1 MIKKHVI
8 LFFFT
13 LVFSFEKI
21 NINTA
26 NYDQLSVIPIENQ
39 KILEIIKFIQANGY
53 IDNIYN
59 LYDYEILT
67 AKEVQVL
74 KKYIVIGESDFL
86 NLSKQPD
93 LSYKVKQLI
102 LNEGSAD
109 GLSDI
114 LLDRSFSKSN
124 VNYMT
129 YDDLLSLPSLSPMD
143 ARAVLKQKDRGEIK
157 GTFQLKNSPG
167 ISYYGY
173 KNLRDFVSF
182 GDFDKKKDLELV
194 QRNKDGGI
202 HKQTFRFSNLASSNM
217 SYDGVGEDDIPVEYI
232 PSSGNQP
239 ETLSKIFFSRKNV
252 YDDKSNTPFIY
263 SLLYLTSPWFVAR
276 DFKEGLKTSL
286 KSLTYS
292 FGALRNNNLGDL
304 DYVYNKK
311 LFFSIDSQIKG
322 NKDFYNT
329 KLIFGNFN
337 ASFGQ
342 GVVFSSGDS
351 YRPRTTG
358 YGFSKKQ
365 LGISY
370 DLSRSHQL
378 TLNGIAAQVSISDE
392 VVASFFYSF
401 NNNKRDAIINED
413 GSFSSFITMKPR
425 LGYGYT
431 NNKFKPDPTVTTE
444 AACISA
450 GSLYEW
456 DNNTSTCYKIYI
468 HENMINSVE
477 EQTIGGNF
485 TFNINKNLYFG
496 FTLYESMYD
505 RVLDPQILESV
516 VGGSSDDFGPE
527 FDASNDWD
535 DYSGDGNF
543 AVGYMSNSADPEIRA
558 MYSNSGSSTIWSDAK
573 SYRRVAGW
581 QFTKIWKNMS
591 IQGEYGELI
600 ISGERNPK
608 AYVVNTYMQ
617 FDNLNFLVLYRD
629 YDLHYDNPYQKSF
642 SEYRRYKSTIFEDAY
657 WLEDPVF
664 YNLYS
669 ANSQPQAERGYYIES
684 RYQFHEDLIAGIQ
697 WDVWTRKADEAR
709 YFRIVN
715 KLEWRPAFN
724 YRIYFRYKLQS
735 RGSHD
740 IAHPSPYFT
749 KEARIR
755 FKLRLSNY
763 DYVEFLYSWNYT
775 TFSPRPRLTGNSN
788 ALGGDMTQGDIGT
801 PESSIGFMF
810 SHNFSKYVNMK
821 AGVVYA
827 DGFLWYIEDNDFKL
841 FDTNDGIFHSW
852 LSFVVN
858 PTNEF
863 SINFK
868 VSKSSDYP
876 STKIVEGQEDSGSWI
891 LNPLVLKQ
899 NVDWK
904 IQLSYAI

>member
-1 MIKKHVI
+1 MNKKYVI

-13 LVFSFEKI
+13 FLFSFDKI

-26 NYDQLSVIPIENQ
+26 NYDQLSIIPLENQ
-39 KILEIIKFIQANGY
+39 KILEIIKFIQTNGY
-53 IDNIYN
+53 INNIYN

-67 AKEVQVL
+67 AKEIQVL
-74 KKYIVIGESDFL
+74 KKHVIIGESDFL
-86 NLSKQPD
+86 NQSNQSD

-102 LNEGSAD
+102 LNEGSSD

-182 GDFDKKKDLELV
+182 DDS
-194 QRNKDGGI
+194 NK
-202 HKQTFRFSNLASSNM
+202 KQTFRFTNLASSNM
-217 SYDGVGEDDIPVEYI
+217 SYDGVSEEDIPINNISY
-232 PSSGNQP
+232 GNQP
-239 ETLSKIFFSRKNV
+239 ETLTKLFFSKKIKNEN
-252 YDDKSNTPFIY
+252 NT
-263 SLLYLTSPWFVAR
+263 FV
-276 DFKEGLKTSL
+276 G
-286 KSLTYS
+286 S
-292 FGALRNNNLGDL
+292 FGASRNNFLGDL
-304 DYVYNKK
+304 DNVYNKK
-311 LFFSIDSQIKG
+311 FFAYFDWNINEG
-322 NKDFYNT
+322 EDFYNVKIIT
-329 KLIFGNFN
+329 GNFN
-337 ASFGQ
+337 ANYGQ

-392 VVASFFYSF
+392 LVASFFYSF

-413 GSFSSFITMKPR
+413 GSFTSFITMKPR

-431 NNKFKPDPTVTTE
+431 VNKLKPDPNVTNE
-444 AACISA
+444 SACISV

-456 DNNTSTCYKIYI
+456 DESADACNKIYI
-468 HENMINSVE
+468 YENMINSVE

-485 TFNINKNLYFG
+485 TFNFDKDLYFG

-505 RVLDPQILESV
+505 RALDPQILKSV
-516 VGGSSDDFGPE
+516 VGGSSTDLDPDYNPLFDDEDDF
-527 FDASNDWD
+527 D
-535 DYSGDGNF
+535 DYSGDANF

-558 MYSNSGSSTIWSDAK
+558 MYSNSGSSRIWSDAK

-600 ISGERNPK
+600 IEGEKNPN
-608 AYVVNTYMQ
+608 AYVLNTYMQ

-657 WLEDPVF
+657 WLEDPIF

-669 ANSQPQAERGYYIES
+669 SNSQPQAEKGYYIES

-788 ALGGDMTQGDIGT
+788 ALGGDLTQGDIGT

-868 VSKSSDYP
+868 ISKSSDYP
-876 STKIVEGQEDSGSWI
+876 STKIVEAQTESGSWVI
-891 LNPLVLKQ
+891 NPLVSNQKI
-899 NVDWK
+899 DWK

>member
-1 MIKKHVI
+1 MNKKYVI

-13 LVFSFEKI
+13 LLFSFEKI

-26 NYDQLSVIPIENQ
+26 NYDQLSVIPLENQ
-39 KILEIIKFIQANGY
+39 KILEIIKFIQTNGY
-53 IDNIYN
+53 IDNIFN

-67 AKEVQVL
+67 AKEIQVL
-74 KKYIVIGESDFL
+74 KKYIIVGESDFL
-86 NLSKQPD
+86 NQSKQPD
-93 LSYKVKQLI
+93 LSYKVKKLI
-102 LNEGSAD
+102 LNEGSSD

-124 VNYMT
+124 INYMT

-182 GDFDKKKDLELV
+182 DNSDK
-194 QRNKDGGI
+194 
-202 HKQTFRFSNLASSNM
+202 KQTFRFSNLASSNV
-217 SYDGVGEDDIPVEYI
+217 SYDGVDEEEIPI
-232 PSSGNQP
+232 SISSGNRP
-239 ETLSKIFFSRKNV
+239 STLIKVFFSRKYD
-252 YDDKSNTPFIY
+252 YDDNT
-263 SLLYLTSPWFVAR
+263 
-276 DFKEGLKTSL
+276 
-286 KSLTYS
+286 LTYS
-292 FGALRNNNLGDL
+292 FGASRNNYLGDL
-304 DYVYNKK
+304 DYIYNKK
-311 LFFSIDSQIKG
+311 FFVSFDSQNKG
-322 NKDFYNT
+322 KEDFYNV
-329 KLIFGNFN
+329 KLIVGNFN
-337 ASFGQ
+337 ANYGQ

-425 LGYGYT
+425 LAYGYT
-431 NNKFKPDPTVTTE
+431 VNKLKPDPNVTNE
-444 AACISA
+444 SACITA

-456 DNNTSTCYKIYI
+456 DDNADACYKTYIY
-468 HENMINSVE
+468 ENMINSVE

-485 TFNINKNLYFG
+485 IFNFDKDLYFG

-505 RVLDPQILESV
+505 RVLDPQILKSV
-516 VGGSSDDFGPE
+516 VGGSSTDLDPDYNPLFDSDD
-527 FDASNDWD
+527 DWD

-558 MYSNSGSSTIWSDAK
+558 MYSNSGESNIWSDAK

-600 ISGERNPK
+600 ISDKKNPK
-608 AYVVNTYMQ
+608 AYVINTYMQ
-617 FDNLNFLVLYRD
+617 FDNLNFLILYRD

-657 WLEDPVF
+657 WLEDPIF

-788 ALGGDMTQGDIGT
+788 AFGGDMTQGDIGT

-852 LSFVVN
+852 LSFIVN

-899 NVDWK
+899 NIDWK

>member
-1 MIKKHVI
+1 LNKKYVI

-13 LVFSFEKI
+13 FLFSFDKI

-26 NYDQLSVIPIENQ
+26 DYEQLSTIPLENQ
-39 KILEIIKFIQANGY
+39 KILEIIKFIQTNGY

-67 AKEVQVL
+67 AKEIQVL
-74 KKYIVIGESDFL
+74 KKHIIIGESNFL
-86 NLSKQPD
+86 NQSNQSD

-102 LNEGSAD
+102 LNEGSSD

-182 GDFDKKKDLELV
+182 DDS
-194 QRNKDGGI
+194 NK
-202 HKQTFRFSNLASSNM
+202 KQTFRFTNLASSNM
-217 SYDGVGEDDIPVEYI
+217 SYDGVSEEDIPIDNMSY
-232 PSSGNQP
+232 GNRP
-239 ETLSKIFFSRKNV
+239 ETLTKLFFSKKIKNEN
-252 YDDKSNTPFIY
+252 NT
-263 SLLYLTSPWFVAR
+263 FV
-276 DFKEGLKTSL
+276 G
-286 KSLTYS
+286 S
-292 FGALRNNNLGDL
+292 FGASRNNSLGDL
-304 DYVYNKK
+304 DNVYNKK
-311 LFFSIDSQIKG
+311 FFAYFDWNINDSG
-322 NKDFYNT
+322 DFYNVKIIT
-329 KLIFGNFN
+329 GNFN
-337 ASFGQ
+337 ANYGQ

-378 TLNGIAAQVSISDE
+378 TLNGIATQVSISDE

-431 NNKFKPDPTVTTE
+431 VNKLKPDPNVTNE
-444 AACISA
+444 SACISA
-450 GSLYEW
+450 GSLYDW
-456 DNNTSTCYKIYI
+456 DESTDTCYKIYI
-468 HENMINSVE
+468 YENMINSVE

-485 TFNINKNLYFG
+485 TFNFDKDLYFG

-505 RVLDPQILESV
+505 RVLDPQILKSV
-516 VGGSSDDFGPE
+516 VGGSSTDLDPDYNPLFDSDD
-527 FDASNDWD
+527 DWD

-558 MYSNSGSSTIWSDAK
+558 MYSNSGSSYIWSDAK

-600 ISGERNPK
+600 MTGEKNPN
-608 AYVVNTYMQ
+608 AYVLNTYMQ

-657 WLEDPVF
+657 WLEDPIF

-788 ALGGDMTQGDIGT
+788 ALGGDLTQGDIGT

-868 VSKSSDYP
+868 ISKSSDYP
-876 STKIVEGQEDSGSWI
+876 STKIVEAQTESGSWVI
-891 LNPLVLKQ
+891 NPLVSNQKI
-899 NVDWK
+899 DWK